1 MHYAY
6 CLRIVT
12 KGWTK
17 ELRASYLQWFEK
29 AAGYRG
35 GSSFAGFC
43 RNIRNDA
50 IKRMPADARAELG
63 DLVTNPPKPKQVEP
77 VARKFVKNWTVKEL
91 APIVEKKR
99 AGHDFARGRR
109 LFGEAACMRCHRF
122 GGEGGAVGPDLTSVR
137 GRFGIREILEAI
149 IEPSKVISDLYQPTI
164 FEMKNGDIFVG
175 YVANL
180 NGDTVK
186 IVEDMFQ
193 PGRMRDLRVSDI
205 VSKKPSPISMMP
217 AGLITTLTAE
227 EAQDLIAYMRSGGD
241 QDHAVFKK

>member
-1 MHYAY
+1 
-6 CLRIVT
+6 
-12 KGWTK
+12 
-17 ELRASYLQWFEK
+17 
-29 AAGYRG
+29 
-35 GSSFAGFC
+35 
-43 RNIRNDA
+43 
-50 IKRMPADARAELG
+50 
-63 DLVTNPPKPKQVEP
+63 
-77 VARKFVKNWTVKEL
+77 
-91 APIVEKKR
+91 
-99 AGHDFARGRR
+99 
-109 LFGEAACMRCHRF
+109 
-122 GGEGGAVGPDLTSVR
+122 
-137 GRFGIREILEAI
+137 
-149 IEPSKVISDLYQPTI
+149 
-164 FEMKNGDIFVG
+164 MKNGDIFVG